1 MGRRGVGAALVLCIV
16 MVLGACGDDEAVPDG
31 TDGVGGVVDGDYIAT
46 AVTEGGE
53 PRVLI
58 EGTTIRLRLDDGSL
72 SARAGCNTIGGEFR
86 IEDEVLRVDAVSMT
100 EMGCGQA
107 LHDQDEWL
115 AGFLSA
121 SPALETVGD
130 GFILRADTTEIT
142 FVDAAVVEPA
152 VELIE
157 TDVGGRRL
165 RGGVGSGQR
174 CVVDV

>member
-1 MGRRGVGAALVLCIV
+1 MNGEDRVDRAQVVIAISEVRRGCLSLADESLRSCRTFRSSSDSMGRRGAGAALVLCVV

-53 PRVLI
+53 PRALI

-121 SPALETVGD
+121 SPDPGD
-130 GFILRADTTEIT
+130 
-142 FVDAAVVEPA
+142 
-152 VELIE
+152 
-157 TDVGGRRL
+157 RR
-165 RGGVGSGQR
+165 
-174 CVVDV
+174 